1 MKCLLCNFQSK
12 NKSEIENHY
21 INFHNVDKK
30 NKYFKK
36 LLTDKNDVFVGER
49 CMKCSEFI
57 PTAEYKKSHNFLK
70 HYRDGKNL
78 AHSEEKSIS
87 IVEIGSSIK
96 KYEIR
101 FSEHSSFYNFFNSEK
116 VVDDFL
122 SNVRRKI
129 KRTNEY
135 FLIRCGF
142 SIEHFQPVLD
152 NYNEPLKNTRYWSTE
167 PIETKSFNDFV
178 YFNIRESIL
187 KRVINNGLTGSS
199 WRFNRFVYINIK
211 TFSVNESL
219 LKT

>member
-1 MKCLLCNFQSK
+1 MKCLLCKFNAK
-12 NKSEIENHY
+12 NKLEIEKHY
-21 INFHNVDKK
+21 INFHNVDKE
-30 NKYFKK
+30 NNYFKK
-36 LLTDKNDVFVGER
+36 LLEKNNDVFVGER
-49 CMKCSEFI
+49 CSRCDEFI

-70 HYRDGKNL
+70 HYKDGKEL
-78 AHSEEKSIS
+78 ISDEKPIS
-87 IVEIGSSIK
+87 VVEIGNNIR
-96 KYEIR
+96 KYEIK
-101 FSEHSSFYNFFNSEK
+101 FNEHSSYYDFFNSEK
-116 VVDDFL
+116 VVDEFL

-129 KRTNEY
+129 MRTNEY

-142 SIEHFQPVLD
+142 SIENFQPVLD
-152 NYNEPLKNTRYWSTE
+152 SYTEPLKDTRYWSTE

-211 TFSVNESL
+211 TFNVHDSI

>member
-1 MKCLLCNFQSK
+1 MNCLLCNFKSK

-21 INFHNVDKK
+21 INFHNVDKE
-30 NKYFKK
+30 NNYFKK
-36 LLTDKNDVFVGER
+36 LLTNKNDVFVGER
-49 CMKCSEFI
+49 CQKCNEFI

-70 HYRDGKNL
+70 HYKDGKDL
-78 AHSEEKSIS
+78 IFDEKPIS
-87 IVEIGSSIK
+87 VVEIGKSIK
-96 KYEIR
+96 KYEIKY
-101 FSEHSSFYNFFNSEK
+101 SDHSSFYDFFNSQK
-116 VVDDFL
+116 LVDDFL

-129 KRTNEY
+129 RRTNEY

-142 SIEHFQPVLD
+142 SIENIQPVLD
-152 NYNEPLKNTRYWSTE
+152 NYNEPLKDIRYWSTD

-178 YFNIRESIL
+178 YFNVRESIL
-187 KRVINNGLTGSS
+187 KRVIINGLTGSS

>member
-1 MKCLLCNFQSK
+1 MKCLFCKFKSK
-12 NKSEIENHY
+12 NKLELENHY
-21 INFHNVDKK
+21 INFHNVDKE
-30 NKYFKK
+30 NNYFKK
-36 LLTDKNDVFVGER
+36 LLKENNDVFVGER
-49 CMKCSEFI
+49 CSKCDEFI

-70 HYRDGKNL
+70 HYKDGKEL
-78 AHSEEKSIS
+78 ISDEKPIS
-87 IVEIGSSIK
+87 IVEIGNNIR
-96 KYEIR
+96 KYEIKY
-101 FSEHSSFYNFFNSEK
+101 SEHSSYYDFFNSER

-142 SIEHFQPVLD
+142 SIENFQPVLD
-152 NYNEPLKNTRYWSTE
+152 SYNEPLKDTRYWSTD

-178 YFNIRESIL
+178 YFSVRESVL

-211 TFSVNESL
+211 TFNVNESI

>member
-1 MKCLLCNFQSK
+1 MKCLLCKFKSK
-12 NKSEIENHY
+12 NKLELENHY
-21 INFHNVDKK
+21 INFHNVDKE
-30 NKYFKK
+30 NNYFKK
-36 LLTDKNDVFVGER
+36 LLKENNDVFVGER
-49 CMKCSEFI
+49 CSKCDEFI

-70 HYRDGKNL
+70 HYKDGKEL
-78 AHSEEKSIS
+78 ISDEKPIS
-87 IVEIGSSIK
+87 IVEIGNNIR
-96 KYEIR
+96 KYEIKY
-101 FSEHSSFYNFFNSEK
+101 SEHSSYYDFFNSER

-142 SIEHFQPVLD
+142 SIENFQPVLD
-152 NYNEPLKNTRYWSTE
+152 SYNEPLKDTRYWSTD

-178 YFNIRESIL
+178 YFSVRESVL

-211 TFSVNESL
+211 TLNVNESI